1 MIVVLL
7 VGVVVMIMMTT
18 YQIRI
23 RVWLRVGGETPGQPI
38 SLLWPCLDELV
49 PTIWRMIRMIGDC
62 VSSI

>member
-1 MIVVLL
+1 
-7 VGVVVMIMMTT
+7 MIMMTT